1 MSEENNNIEEPET
14 PDAEVE
20 ETPETEPKRRR
31 FFTRRNAAIFSGVSA
46 VLLVLLTVLVV
57 VLYNRGVFD
66 DYIKQQFSAK
76 MGRIGMDFF
85 AKKFSVT
92 VLPLQ
97 LELENATFTDRKS
110 GEKLFHIDKAKFG
123 LTVKNL
129 YEWQLN
135 RDISI
140 DTTDVDG
147 AQVWV
152 TFDESGRSNFSNL
165 QFVEENNRI
174 NFTYSS
180 VKFSLKNATVYVN
193 DTARKIDADAKNIVF
208 FLEPE
213 NPSVVDDQKRYKFNF
228 TSEKSNFIY
237 DGNAVEPID
246 IRAKGI
252 VDSNGADIK
261 ELTIITP
268 IGNST
273 LSGNL
278 RDWKAFKYELDITS
292 TVDLT
297 QTSTI
302 LPIGTTLRGV
312 ANFTGKVSGEGESY
326 KVDGKVDSESL
337 TAPGVYLKALN
348 VNGTVAGTNSMYEA
362 NGEAVA
368 ELLTFEDFKIDFIK
382 LIGNIRGTGTDFKW
396 LGELEAAAAE
406 TPLGTLGGLFIAD
419 AVAEY
424 KEKNFSANLGNVR
437 ARRFFNE
444 DVDLQNIQSNGIKIN
459 SKNGVTDVNTSNIRA
474 QNVKTEDINLQNVRA
489 NNVRVKDNPKN
500 TTINA
505 DSLQADSA
513 QTEDAK
519 LKNLQANQIN
529 IQRQN
534 GVTDIQANG
543 LRAESVDANGA
554 KIGDANAQNITIRD
568 TANETIVYSDNLK
581 VAKIQTDA
589 AVLGNLNIAGV
600 RLTLRRGTIEATSED
615 FNAGN
620 VTINKTRDL
629 PQGGTIENVKVSKP
643 VFILEPSGRYRASAD
658 MSLGGGILGSIKIGA
673 AKANV
678 VVNNDTATLT
688 NLTADVMDG
697 KIDGN
702 AVIALSNRNRSDVN
716 ADFTN
721 LDLGKLLA
729 LQGGRVV
736 PIEGNTSGKVN
747 LSFNGTSF
755 KTASGNLT
763 ADIKANA
770 GTQAKGLIP
779 VTGRVEAT
787 AVNGLFNLNIARLNT
802 EKSELSATGK
812 LDLNG
817 SSSDL
822 NLALNSTDA
831 SEIERIVKVLDLS
844 PDFEQQ
850 SSELQIQFA
859 GNLNLQGNFK
869 GNITNPTFE
878 GRAALAS
885 ILLDGRDV
893 GSVDLG
899 LSVAPDLIALRDAKF
914 QERGG
919 GNVVFNLDYPRFGT
933 NNITFRANIER
944 INTGTFLGVLPFD
957 LPTTIQNIRAETSG
971 TVNLSGLPREMKG
984 EADLSSGAGTINGE
998 PFDGFVGRAT
1008 FAGNLV
1014 NVENLNVR
1022 FGEGFVKTNGTY
1034 NTETTAFNFVA
1045 EGKSVEFARVRPFI
1059 PNSAN
1064 YSDINGVIDLKEA
1077 TATGIA
1083 NDSKTYN
1090 INFSGTGQNVAY
1102 KQNALGNLAF
1112 VGKTE
1117 NQQLNANITANFEGQ
1132 PQVVI
1137 ANINFADE
1145 NLPFRAETDFNNSE
1159 LSPFIA
1165 ILRKEYNLATEI
1177 DVTGRATGKV
1187 LVAGNLSAIN
1197 QEGKREYTAANLS
1210 GSANFTQLALQ
1221 IGETPLSAIEPVSVR
1236 FNTSEI
1242 VFDSAK
1248 FAGGGSN
1255 LTISGAKALR
1265 NDAVNNLVIAGAVNL
1280 RILNA
1285 ISPNY
1290 FFSGLA
1296 NLDVRLTGTNQTAR
1310 LNGSAIPQGASFAA
1324 FVGSQRLSIER
1335 ISGGRVLFSS
1345 NQVQIDGLNGFL
1357 GGGKVSISG
1366 GAALTDN
1373 LKLQAFRFDL
1383 EGANVTVP
1391 LPKDFL
1397 TTGDAKLEFSGRRNT
1412 ENKLVSIISGR
1423 INARRSLYTEDIDL
1437 ADIIGGRREGSI
1449 EQNPGGATDSFFGD
1463 LQIDMI
1469 VEGRDALVVRN
1480 NIADLTASISLRVT
1494 GDVEDP
1500 QISGRINAN
1509 SGTLFYRDD
1518 RYDIQRGE
1526 LLFPPGATG
1535 IQPII
1540 NLRAESEINGYQVT
1554 VNLSGDLSNTD
1565 TLNAI
1570 LTSNPALPQADIVSL
1585 ITTGN
1590 LANTE
1595 GGIPTLAQSGINT
1608 ATEILAD
1615 QIINKPLSKATDKLF
1630 GLNRFEIDP
1639 IISGQRLNPTA
1650 RLTVGR
1656 QINRN
1661 LLITYSTNLASDQNQ
1676 VLALEYRVSNRLS
1689 FVAQYE
1695 QRALSNV
1702 TRDSNVFSFEI
1713 RLRKRF

>member
-1 MSEENNNIEEPET
+1 MSEENNKNEEPET
-14 PDAEVE
+14 PETEIE
-20 ETPETEPKRRR
+20 ETPKTPKRRR
-31 FFTRRNAAIFSGVSA
+31 YLTRRNAAISSGLLAILLILLAISA
-46 VLLVLLTVLVV
+46 V
-57 VLYNRGVFD
+57 VLYNKGVFD
-66 DYIKQQFSAK
+66 TYIKQQFAAK

-85 AKKFSVT
+85 AKEFRVT
-92 VLPLQ
+92 VSPLQ
-97 LELENATFTDRKS
+97 LHLKDAKFTDRKT
-110 GEKLFHIDKAKFG
+110 GEDLFFVKDAKFG

-129 YEWQLN
+129 YDWQLN

-140 DTTDVDG
+140 DTTDLDG
-147 AQVWV
+147 VEVWV
-152 TFDESGRSNFSNL
+152 KFDENGRSNFSNL
-165 QFVEENNRI
+165 EFIEEESRL

-180 VKFSLKNATVYVN
+180 AKFSLKNGIVYFN
-193 DTARKIDADAKNIVF
+193 DISRKIDADAKNVVF
-208 FLEPE
+208 FLEPVDA
-213 NPSVVDDQKRYKFNF
+213 SVPDDQKRYRFDF
-228 TSEKSNFIY
+228 ASTQSNFIY
-237 DGNAVEPID
+237 DESKVDPID

-252 VDSNGADIK
+252 ADQTGAEISDFKI
-261 ELTIITP
+261 TTP
-268 IGNST
+268 IGEST
-273 LSGNL
+273 LKGKL
-278 RDWKAFKYELDITS
+278 TDWKLLKYDFNIES

-297 QTSTI
+297 QTTTI
-302 LPIGTTLRGV
+302 LPIGTPLRGV
-312 ANFTGKVSGEGESY
+312 ANFNGKVTGEGESY
-326 KVDGKVDSESL
+326 KVDGKIDSESL
-337 TAPGVYLKALN
+337 TAPGIYLKALN

-368 ELLTFEDFKIDFIK
+368 EMLTFEDFKIDFIK

-406 TPLGTLGGLFIAD
+406 TPLGTLGGLFISD

-424 KEKNFSANLGNVR
+424 KEKNLNANLGNVR
-437 ARRFFNE
+437 VRRFFNE
-444 DVDLQNIQSNGIKIN
+444 DVDLQNLQSNNIKIN
-459 SKNGVTDVNTSNIRA
+459 SKNGITDVNTGSVRA
-474 QNVKTEDINLQNVRA
+474 QNVKTEDINLQNVTA
-489 NNVRVKDNPKN
+489 KNVRVKDQSRR
-500 TTINA
+500 TDINA

-519 LKNLQANQIN
+519 LRNLQANQIK

-534 GVTDIQANG
+534 GVTDIDANN
-543 LRAESVDANGA
+543 LRAEQVDANGA
-554 KIGDANAQNITIRD
+554 TIGDANAQNITIRD
-568 TANETIVYSDNLK
+568 TANETIVYSDNLR

-600 RLTLRRGTIEATSED
+600 RLTIRRGTIEATSND
-615 FNAGN
+615 FSAGN
-620 VTINKTRDL
+620 ITINKTNDL
-629 PQGGTIENVKVSKP
+629 PQGGTVENVKISKP

-658 MSLGGGILGSIKIGA
+658 MSLGGGVLGSIKIGA

-702 AVIALSNRNRSDVN
+702 ATIALSNRNRSNVN

-736 PIEGNTSGKVN
+736 PIEGNTTGKIN
-747 LSFNGTSF
+747 LSFTGTNF
-755 KTASGNLT
+755 KTASGNIF
-763 ADIKANA
+763 ADIAASA
-770 GTQAKGLIP
+770 GTQAKGFIP
-779 VTGRVEAT
+779 VTGRIEAT
-787 AVNGLFNLNIARLNT
+787 AVNGLFNLDIARLVT
-802 EKSELSATGK
+802 EKSEFSATGK

-817 SSSDL
+817 NNSDL
-822 NLALNSTDA
+822 NLGLNSTDA

-844 PDFEQQ
+844 PELEQQ
-850 SSELQIQFA
+850 TSELSIQFA
-859 GNLNLQGNFK
+859 GNLNLNGNFK

-878 GRAALAS
+878 GRGALDS

-893 GSVDLG
+893 GSIALG
-899 LSVAPDLIALRDAKF
+899 ISLTPDLIALRDAKF

-919 GNVVFNLDYPRFGT
+919 GSVSFDLDIPKLGT
-933 NNITFRANIER
+933 NNIAFRAAIDR
-944 INTGTFLGVLPFD
+944 INTGTILSILPFD
-957 LPTTIQNIRAETSG
+957 LPTTIQTIQAETSG
-971 TVNLSGLPREMKG
+971 TVNLSGLPRAMQG
-984 EADLSSGAGTINGE
+984 EANLSSGSGTIGGE
-998 PFDGFVGRAT
+998 RFDGFNARAT

-1022 FGEGFVKTNGTY
+1022 FGEGFVKSNGTY
-1034 NTETTAFNFVA
+1034 NTETTAFNFIV
-1045 EGKSVEFARVRPFI
+1045 EGKSVQFARVRPFI
-1059 PNSAN
+1059 SSNPSL
-1064 YSDINGVIDLKEA
+1064 SDINGIVDLNA
-1077 TATGIA
+1077 TATGNV

-1090 INFSGTGQNVAY
+1090 INFSGTGQEVTYNA
-1102 KQNALGNLAF
+1102 NALGNLVF
-1112 VGKTE
+1112 SGKTE
-1117 NQQLNANITANFEGQ
+1117 NQQLIANVTANFEGQ
-1132 PQVVI
+1132 QQTI
-1137 ANINFADE
+1137 AANVNFADE

-1159 LSPFIA
+1159 LSPFIS
-1165 ILRKEYNLATEI
+1165 ILRKELNVANDIE
-1177 DVTGRATGKV
+1177 VSGRITGKV
-1187 LVAGNLSAIN
+1187 LVAGNLSAVN
-1197 QEGKREYTAANLS
+1197 QNGEREFTAANLN
-1210 GSANFTQLALQ
+1210 GTANFTQFALQ
-1221 IGETPLSAIEPVSVR
+1221 VGETPLLATEPVAVR

-1248 FAGGGSN
+1248 FAGGGTN
-1255 LTISGAKALR
+1255 LTISGTKALT
-1265 NDAVNNLVIAGAVNL
+1265 NSAINSLTVAGAINL

-1285 ISPNY
+1285 VSPNY

-1296 NLDVRLTGTNQTAR
+1296 NLDVRLTGTNSAAR
-1310 LNGSAIPQGASFAA
+1310 LNGSAVPQNASFAA
-1324 FVGSQRLSIER
+1324 FIGSQRFSIER

-1345 NQVQIDGLNGFL
+1345 NQVQINSLSGYL
-1357 GGGKVSISG
+1357 GGGKVSITG
-1366 GAALTDN
+1366 GAALTDS
-1373 LKLQAFRFDL
+1373 LRLQAFRFDM
-1383 EGANVTVP
+1383 EGSNVTIP
-1391 LPKDFL
+1391 LPQDFL
-1397 TTGDAKLEFSGRRNT
+1397 TTGDAKLEFSGRRN
-1412 ENKLVSIISGR
+1412 EANRLVSIISGR
-1423 INARRSLYTEDIDL
+1423 INARRSLYTNDIDL
-1437 ADIIGGRREGSI
+1437 ADIVGGRREGSI
-1449 EQNPGGATDSFFGD
+1449 EQNPGSTSGSDSFFGD
-1463 LQIDMI
+1463 LQIDLV

-1494 GDVEDP
+1494 GDIDDP
-1500 QISGRINAN
+1500 QISGRVNAN
-1509 SGTLFYRDD
+1509 SGTLFYRND
-1518 RYDIQRGE
+1518 RYEIQRGE
-1526 LLFPPGATG
+1526 VLFPPNVSG

-1540 NLRAESEINGYQVT
+1540 NLRAESEINGYQVSI
-1554 VNLSGDLSNTD
+1554 NLNGNLTETES
-1565 TLNAI
+1565 LNVA

-1585 ITTGN
+1585 ITTGS

-1608 ATEILAD
+1608 ASEILVD
-1615 QIINKPLSKATDKLF
+1615 SIINKPLSKATDKLF

>member
-14 PDAEVE
+14 EAEE
-20 ETPETEPKRRR
+20 NQQPQPKRRR
-31 FFTRRNAAIFSGVSA
+31 FFTRRKAAISSGA
-46 VLLVLLTVLVV
+46 LAILLVLLSVLAV
-57 VLYNRGVFD
+57 VLYNRGVHD
-66 DYIKQQFSAK
+66 NYIKQQFAAK

-85 AKKFSVT
+85 AKNFRVT
-92 VLPLQ
+92 VSPLQ
-97 LELENATFTDRKS
+97 LELEDATFTDRNS

-129 YEWQLN
+129 YDWQLN

-147 AQVWV
+147 AQVYV
-152 TFDESGRSNFSNL
+152 KFDENGKSNFSNL
-165 QFVEENNRI
+165 QLIEEDTRL

-193 DTARKIDADAKNIVF
+193 DTARKIDADAKNVVF
-208 FLEPE
+208 SLEPE
-213 NPSVVDDQKRYKFNF
+213 NPSVPDDQKRYKFDF
-228 TSEKSNFIY
+228 TSTQSNFIY
-237 DGNAVEPID
+237 DGNSVEPID

-252 VDSNGADIK
+252 ADPNGADIS
-261 ELTIITP
+261 ELKITTP
-268 IGNST
+268 IGDST

-278 RDWKAFKYELDITS
+278 RDWKSPKYDLDIVS

-297 QTSTI
+297 QTTTI
-302 LPIGTTLRGV
+302 LPIGTPLRGV
-312 ANFTGKVSGEGESY
+312 ANFSGKVSGEGESY
-326 KVDGKVDSESL
+326 QVNGKIDSQSL

-348 VNGTVAGTNSMYEA
+348 VTGTVAGTNSMYEA
-362 NGEAVA
+362 NGTAVA

-382 LIGNIRGTGTDFKW
+382 LVGNIRGTGTDFKW

-406 TPLGTLGGLFIAD
+406 TPLGTLGGLFISD

-424 KEKNFSANLGNVR
+424 KEKNFTANLGNVR
-437 ARRFFNE
+437 AKRFFNE

-459 SKNGVTDVNTSNIRA
+459 SKNGITDVNTSNIRA
-474 QNVKTEDINLQNVRA
+474 QNVKTKEINLQNVTA
-489 NNVRVKDNPKN
+489 KNVRVKDNPKN

-519 LKNLQANQIN
+519 LKNIQANQIN

-534 GVTDIQANG
+534 GVTDIDANN

-554 KIGDANAQNITIRD
+554 KIGDANATNITIRD
-568 TANETIVYSDNLK
+568 TPNETIIYSDNLK

-600 RLTLRRGTIEATSED
+600 RLTLRRGTIEATSDD
-615 FNAGN
+615 FSADN
-620 VTINKTRDL
+620 VTINRTKEL
-629 PQGGTIENVKVSKP
+629 PNGGTIENVKVAKP
-643 VFILEPSGRYRASAD
+643 VFVLEPSGRYRASAD

-678 VVNNDTATLT
+678 VVNNDQATLT

-702 AVIALSNRNRSDVN
+702 ATIAFSNRNRSNVN

-736 PIEGNTSGKVN
+736 PIEGNTSGSAK
-747 LSFNGTSF
+747 LSFTGTNF

-763 ADIKANA
+763 ADITANA
-770 GTQAKGLIP
+770 GTAEKGLIP
-779 VTGRVEAT
+779 VTGRIEAT
-787 AVNGLFNLNIARLNT
+787 AINGLFNLDIARLNT
-802 EKSELSATGK
+802 EKTEINATGRF
-812 LDLNG
+812 DLNG
-817 SSSDL
+817 SNSNL

-831 SEIERIVKVLDLS
+831 SEIDRVIRVLDIS
-844 PDFEQQ
+844 PEFGR
-850 SSELQIQFA
+850 QIDDYQAEFA
-859 GNLNLQGNFK
+859 GNLQFNGTLTGNFS
-869 GNITNPTFE
+869 NPTIE
-878 GRAALAS
+878 GRAALDTLRLRGRNLGS
-885 ILLDGRDV
+885 LSSEISVSPTNIEIKNGLL
-893 GSVDLG
+893 
-899 LSVAPDLIALRDAKF
+899 
-914 QERGG
+914 QERDG
-919 GNVVFNLDYPRFGT
+919 GNLTFDVQIPRIGT
-933 NNITFRANIER
+933 NNIAVQAKLNN
-944 INTGTFLGVLPFD
+944 INTGNFIAALPLKGK
-957 LPTTIQNIRAETSG
+957 LPASLNDFQAQTSG
-971 TVNLSGLPREMKG
+971 TINVSGLPSNLQG
-984 EADLSSGAGTINGE
+984 EAAISSGAGTIGGE
-998 PFDGFVGRAT
+998 RFDGFEARAT

-1034 NTETTAFNFVA
+1034 NTETTAFNFIA
-1045 EGKSVEFARVRPFI
+1045 TGKSVEFARVRPFI
-1059 PNSAN
+1059 SNNPALSE
-1064 YSDINGVIDLKEA
+1064 INGVVDLQA
-1077 TATGIA
+1077 TATGNV

-1090 INFSGTGQNVAY
+1090 INFSGTGQDVAY

-1132 PQVVI
+1132 PQVI
-1137 ANINFADE
+1137 TANVNFSDA

-1165 ILRKEYNLATEI
+1165 ILRREYDLATEI

-1187 LVAGNLSAIN
+1187 LIAGNLSSVN
-1197 QEGKREYTAANLS
+1197 QSGEREFSAANLS
-1210 GSANFTQLALQ
+1210 GSANFSQLALQ
-1221 IGETPLSAIEPVSVR
+1221 IGETPLSATEAVSVR
-1236 FNTSEI
+1236 FNTNEL
-1242 VFDSAK
+1242 VFDNAK
-1248 FAGGGSN
+1248 FAGGGTN
-1255 LTISGAKALR
+1255 LTISGAKALS
-1265 NDAVNNLVIAGAVNL
+1265 NGAMNNLVIAGAVNL

-1310 LNGSAIPQGASFAA
+1310 LNGSAVPQNASFAA

-1383 EGANVTVP
+1383 DGANVTVP

-1397 TTGDAKLEFSGRRNT
+1397 TTGDAKLEFSGRRDVSGR
-1412 ENKLVSIISGR
+1412 LASIISGR
-1423 INARRSLYTEDIDL
+1423 INARRSLYTENIDL

-1449 EQNPGGATDSFFGD
+1449 EQNPGSATDSFFGD
-1463 LQIDMI
+1463 LQIDMV

-1494 GDVEDP
+1494 GDIEDP

-1518 RYDIQRGE
+1518 RYDVQRGE
-1526 LLFPPGATG
+1526 LLFPPNVSG
-1535 IQPII
+1535 IQPVI

-1554 VNLSGDLSNTD
+1554 INLSGDLSNTD
-1565 TLNAI
+1565 TLNAV

-1676 VLALEYRVSNRLS
+1676 VVALEYRVSNRLS